1 MDERYIRN
9 FPALTEEECALLGTK
24 RIAVIGCGGIGGHL
38 IDQAARL
45 GIGTIRVIDGDVFN
59 KSNLNRQLLC
69 SEAAIGKY
77 KVDIANEH
85 ISKINSTCTTE
96 AYCTML
102 TTENALHLLTN
113 CDLAI
118 DALDN
123 IEARRILAQAASTLN
138 IPVVY
143 GAIRGWVAQAAIYMP
158 DEPIID
164 MLYPNH
170 VRLTDKSVLSFT
182 PALCAALQMALAVKL
197 LIGRPVKSGTLYYF
211 DLLNQEFE
219 NINLL

>member
-77 KVDIANEH
+77 KVDIANKH
-85 ISKINSTCTTE
+85 VSKINSMCTTE

-102 TTENALHLLTN
+102 TTENALHLLAN

-123 IEARRILAQAASTLN
+123 IEARYVLAQAASTLN

-143 GAIRGWVAQAAIYMP
+143 GAIRGWIAQAAVYMP
-158 DEPIID
+158 DEPLID

-170 VRLTDKSVLSFT
+170 VRLKDKSVLSFT
-182 PALCAALQMALAVKL
+182 PALCASLQMALAVKL

>member
-9 FPALTEEECALLGTK
+9 IPALTEEECVLLGTK
-24 RIAVIGCGGIGGHL
+24 HIAVIGCGGIGGHI

-77 KVDIANEH
+77 KVNIAKEH
-85 ISKINSTCTTE
+85 VSKINSTCITE
-96 AYCTML
+96 TYCTML
-102 TTENALHLLTN
+102 TSENALHLLTN

-123 IEARRILAQAASTLN
+123 IEARHILAQAASTLN

-143 GAIRGWVAQAAIYMP
+143 GAIRGWVAQAAIYRP
-158 DEPIID
+158 DEPLIE

-197 LIGRPVKSGTLYYF
+197 LIGRPVQSATLYYV